1 MPIQDRPIQ
10 FDSLREA
17 LSLAYLKEHHGLEKE
32 RAEIIPKV
40 ILIHHTVIPSLDAT
54 FEAFD
59 PPLLPS
65 SRAEIIQSSALN
77 VSAHFGVDQD
87 GTIYRF
93 LPETSFARHVIGLNY
108 CAIGVENV
116 GGGPDLPLTQA
127 QLAANISLVFYLKK
141 KFPDIEYLI
150 GHHEYQAFFKHPLW
164 KESDPNYLTKKN
176 DPGPKFM
183 EGIRKELKALKLKG
197 PPDEKSMSNS
207 E

>member
-1 MPIQDRPIQ
+1 M
-10 FDSLREA
+10 
-17 LSLAYLKEHHGLEKE
+17 
-32 RAEIIPKV
+32 
-40 ILIHHTVIPSLDAT
+40 
-54 FEAFD
+54 
-59 PPLLPS
+59 
-65 SRAEIIQSSALN
+65 
-77 VSAHFGVDQD
+77 
-87 GTIYRF
+87 
-93 LPETSFARHVIGLNY
+93 IGLNY